1 LAEQTKKGLSFRIK
15 LDIAFLLLSL
25 VLVGGAVAAAQYS
38 ATLAARE
45 KIDRDF
51 ARTADQLERSI
62 ASRLSGF
69 DDMAAAA
76 LGDRLFRSQIGATN
90 QRDADMGLEEPE
102 TDTGLEATGEADSPI
117 DEAHGTFAGADL
129 PLFQRYP
136 VVVIVNAEGTL
147 IFSKGDL
154 ARYGGSVK
162 NVGLIART
170 LKEHKAAEI
179 WAGSDI
185 ALKSGGLLPQGR
197 DDDLFLVMGI
207 EISTEGGT
215 VGAVIAGEALSQ
227 GLLPELE
234 ALSNADVVL
243 RSGESFLARKSDD
256 PVRTELV
263 IAAAKSMATAKVMHD
278 HMLLGESYLG
288 TVATIPGLDG
298 RGTLGAA
305 YLLRSLESEIGP
317 FNKRLRSALLFVA
330 LAALVMSLIVATQ
343 MSGRLTRPLSLLD
356 KAVRKVRTGDLSVK
370 VPVTSRDEIG
380 ELAHSFNE
388 MTEGLRQR
396 DQIKATFKRY
406 LAPAVVEE
414 MLKNPDKLQ
423 LGGEDKELSI
433 LFSDLV
439 GFTSLSEGRKAS
451 ELVALLNEYFDEV
464 GQAIVRRGGTL
475 DKFAG
480 DSVMCFF
487 GAPIDQPDHRA
498 RALLSAIEHLKVVD
512 DVQKR
517 WRALGRPIIDCRI
530 GVNSGHV
537 VVGNIGSR
545 DGQDYTVIG
554 DAVNLAS
561 RLEGANKEYGT
572 RLMVSEDSLVG
583 VADLVHVRELDSLRV
598 KGKAIP
604 VRVFEVL
611 GERGQVP
618 DTLLKVAAMF
628 SQGLELYRAQKF
640 AEAKLTFEKCLALRP
655 EDGPSKTFIARCV
668 EFQADPPE
676 ANWDGV
682 FKMTSK

>member
-1 LAEQTKKGLSFRIK
+1 MRISFRIK
-15 LDIAFLLLSL
+15 LDIAFLLLSF
-25 VLVGGAVAAAQYS
+25 VLVAGAVFAARYS
-38 ATLAARE
+38 ANLAARE

-51 ARTADQLERSI
+51 ARTAAQLERSI
-62 ASRLSGF
+62 KARLDGF
-69 DDMAAAA
+69 DEVAAAA
-76 LGDRLFRSQIGATN
+76 LGDRLFRSQIGNTN
-90 QRDADMGLEEPE
+90 QRDADAGLDEPSADNGLDE
-102 TDTGLEATGEADSPI
+102 TPENSPLE
-117 DEAHGTFAGADL
+117 EAHGTFAGADL

-136 VVVIVNAEGTL
+136 IVVIVNAGSAL
-147 IFSKGDL
+147 VFSKADPTRFGI
-154 ARYGGSVK
+154 AVKSVP
-162 NVGLIART
+162 LIQRI
-170 LKEHKAAEI
+170 LKEGKAAEI
-179 WAGSDI
+179 WPGKDPM
-185 ALKSGGLLPQGR
+185 LKQLGLLPDGA
-197 DDDLFLVMGI
+197 DDDLFLVTGTVI
-207 EISTEGGT
+207 ATDAGT

-234 ALSNADVVL
+234 QLSNAEVVL
-243 RSGESFLARKSDD
+243 RSGDAFLATKSAD
-256 PVRTELV
+256 PVRSALV
-263 IAAAKSMATAKVMHD
+263 IEAARSMATMQVMHE
-278 HMLLGESYLG
+278 HKLFGQSFLG
-288 TVATIPGLDG
+288 TAANIPGLEEKSV
-298 RGTLGAA
+298 LGNV

-317 FNKRLRSALLFVA
+317 FNARLQTALLYVA
-330 LAALVMSLIVATQ
+330 IGALVLSLIVA
-343 MSGRLTRPLSLLD
+343 MILSSRLTRPLSLLD

-370 VPVTSRDEIG
+370 VPVTSSDEIG
-380 ELAHSFNE
+380 ELANSFNE
-388 MTEGLRQR
+388 MTEGLKQR

-414 MLKNPDKLQ
+414 MLKNPEKLQ
-423 LGGEDKELSI
+423 LGGEDRELSI

-487 GAPIDQPDHRA
+487 GAPIEQLDHRA
-498 RALLSAIEHLKVVD
+498 RALLSAIDHLRVVD

-572 RLMVSEDSLVG
+572 RLMVSEDSLSG
-583 VADLVHVRELDSLRV
+583 VENLVHVRELDSLRV

-611 GERGQVP
+611 GERGQVAE
-618 DTLLKVAAMF
+618 LQLKIAAQF
-628 SQGLELYRAQKF
+628 GQGLALYRAQKF
-640 AEAKLTFEKCLALRP
+640 SEAKAVFDQCLALNAD
-655 EDGPSKTFIARCV
+655 DGPSKTFAARCV
-668 EFQADPPE
+668 EFLQEPPE

>member
-1 LAEQTKKGLSFRIK
+1 MAERKKGLSFRVK
-15 LDIAFLLLSL
+15 LDLAFLLLSL
-25 VLVGGAVAAAQYS
+25 TLVGGAVMAAQYS

-51 ARTADQLERSI
+51 ARTAGQLERSI
-62 ASRLSGF
+62 TSRLTGF
-69 DDMAAAA
+69 DDVAAAA
-76 LGDRLFRSQIGATN
+76 LSDALFRSYLGNTI
-90 QRDADMGLEEPE
+90 QRDADMGLDDPQS
-102 TDTGLEATGEADSPI
+102 DNGLDAAEGDDNPI
-117 DEAHGTFAGADL
+117 VKAHGVFFSAET
-129 PLFQRYP
+129 PLFQERYP
-136 VVVIVNAEGTL
+136 VVAIVNAEGTL
-147 IFSKGDL
+147 IFSKGDR

-162 NVGLIART
+162 NVPLVART

-179 WAGSDI
+179 WPAKDTSLTQLGLIPAG
-185 ALKSGGLLPQGR
+185 G
-197 DDDLFLVMGI
+197 DDELYLVMGR
-207 EISTEGGT
+207 EIATAKGV
-215 VGAVIAGEALSQ
+215 VGVVFVGEALSQ

-243 RSGESFLARKSDD
+243 RTGDAFLARVGDD
-256 PVRTELV
+256 PVRTALLIE
-263 IAAAKSMATAKVMHD
+263 AAKGRTQAKAMQD
-278 HMLLGESYLG
+278 HKLYGESYLG
-288 TVATIPGLDG
+288 VAATIPGLVAG
-298 RGTLGAA
+298 RSIGEA
-305 YLLRSLESEIGP
+305 YLLRSLESELGP
-317 FNKRLRSALLFVA
+317 FNQRLRTALLIVA
-330 LAALVMSLIVATQ
+330 LAALILSLIVGSQ
-343 MSGRLTRPLSLLD
+343 MSGRLTHPLSSLD
-356 KAVRKVRTGDLSVK
+356 KAVRQVRTGDLSVK

-380 ELAHSFNE
+380 ELANSFNE
-388 MTEGLRQR
+388 MTEGLKQR

-414 MLKNPDKLQ
+414 MLKNPEKLQ
-423 LGGEDKELSI
+423 LGGEDRELSI

-487 GAPIDQPDHRA
+487 GAPIVQEDHRA
-498 RALLSAIEHLKVVD
+498 RALLSAIEHLRVVD

-517 WRALGRPIIDCRI
+517 WAALGRPVINCRI

-583 VADLVHVRELDSLRV
+583 VEQLVHVRELDSLRV

-611 GERGQVP
+611 GERGQVS
-618 DTLLKVAAMF
+618 DTSLKVAAMF
-628 SQGLELYRAQKF
+628 AEGLAIYRAQKF
-640 AEAKLTFEKCLALRP
+640 ADAKKIFDGCLTLDP
-655 EDGPSKTFIARCV
+655 NDGPAKTFAARCV
-668 EFQADPPE
+668 EFQSDPPE

-682 FKMTSK
+682 FKMTTK